1 MKTVYFIYKNDK
13 INSPSLYAITDKKE
27 LKKSFMEERK
37 KSLFIVKEREL
48 NKDEFKD
55 IMKNNS
61 NYLLERRGFI
71 TKPSSS
77 NSLLEKRC
85 EVYLTT
91 TSYEEMDVYI
101 KSDSVVLEIAKY
113 TDEVSTVFNDKLTK
127 ALYKL
132 KYFDVMSYKNSV
144 FNVYNPYVEPLSY
157 KDGTEIFRID
167 ELGMFIYLYG
177 NTMKGM

>member
-101 KSDSVVLEIAKY
+101 KSNKAEKELYTQLDEKAKDSNKEDKMQLYRRITWYMELTSSEIC
-113 TDEVSTVFNDKLTK
+113 VFTK
-127 ALYKL
+127 I
-132 KYFDVMSYKNSV
+132 N
-144 FNVYNPYVEPLSY
+144 
-157 KDGTEIFRID
+157 FR
-167 ELGMFIYLYG
+167 YS
-177 NTMKGM
+177 